1 MFQLSEVMKLIL
13 TNNNKGEVKIKKEN
27 IINNLFSNIHQQ
39 QQWELHV
46 VRLTVKVRSI
56 RNSQVRQ

>member
-27 IINNLFSNIHQQ
+27 IINNLFSNIRQQ